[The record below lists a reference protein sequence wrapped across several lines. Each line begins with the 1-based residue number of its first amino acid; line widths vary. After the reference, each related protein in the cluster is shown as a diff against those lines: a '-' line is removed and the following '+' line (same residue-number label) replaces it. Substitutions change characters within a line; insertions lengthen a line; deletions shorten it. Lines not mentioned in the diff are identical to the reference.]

1 MFKKGL
7 VITNAFTL
15 WKETGAM
22 VGRFSDEFKPYGVK
36 IDHLTNSSL
45 VAYVGSNGEVK
56 TNINGYDFIIYLDK
70 DYYVSSLLEKAGY
83 HLFNSSA
90 AVHICDDKMLTHVV
104 LSNNGIR
111 MPKTISYPL
120 RFGPGNDKEFLDK
133 VIKEL
138 GFPMIVKNCFGSLGE
153 QVHLIKD
160 TENFYGI
167 CKTLE
172 DVPHIF
178 QEFIGSSFG
187 TDLRVALVGGKA
199 IANMKREAQTKD
211 EFRSNIETG
220 GIGHMIPFP
229 PEFKEM
235 AEKVS
240 KIIGLDY
247 CGLDLL
253 FGPNGKPI
261 LCEVNS
267 NAYFGPIEKY
277 SGVNVASYYAKHIY
291 STIYKK

>member
-1 MFKKGL
+1 MLNKGL

-22 VGRFSDEFKPYGVK
+22 VGRFETEFKPYGIS

-45 VAYVGSNGEVK
+45 VAYIDSNGAVK
-56 TNINGYDFIIYLDK
+56 VNIPSYDFIIYLDK
-70 DYYVSSLLEKAGY
+70 DYYVSSLIEKAGF
-83 HLFNSSA
+83 HLFNSSE
-90 AVHICDDKMLTHVV
+90 AVHICDDKMLTHAV
-104 LSNNGIR
+104 LANEGIA

-120 RFGPGNDKEFLDK
+120 RFGPGDDKKFLDK

-153 QVHLIKD
+153 QVHLVKD
-160 TENFYGI
+160 PETFYGLS
-167 CKTLE
+167 KELE
-172 DVPHIF
+172 NVPHIF
-178 QEFIGSSFG
+178 QEFIASSFG

-199 IANMKREAQTKD
+199 VANMKREAQTKE

-229 PEFKEM
+229 PEFKEC
-235 AEKVS
+235 AEKVA

-253 FGPNGKPI
+253 FGENGHPI

-277 SGVNVASYYAKHIY
+277 SGVNVAKYYAQHIFN
-291 STIYKK
+291 SIYK